1 VLGSLAGA
9 AVSPHERVRK
19 HMTFRRTFA
28 AATLLALTAA
38 CSPVASGAT
47 PIQVTLHDD
56 RIEFDES
63 LVPAGRLA
71 LDIRNEGALVH
82 EVEVFSG
89 ATEGQLLA
97 VSRAVADTTGLGLVD
112 EVENILAGSAASLVV
127 DLSSGTY
134 LIICNLPGH
143 YQSGMWTYVTVEE
156 STG

>member
-1 VLGSLAGA
+1 
-9 AVSPHERVRK
+9 
-19 HMTFRRTFA
+19 MTFRRTFA
-28 AATLLALTAA
+28 AATLLALTALTAA
-38 CSPVASGAT
+38 CTPAASGAT

-71 LDIRNEGALVH
+71 LDIRNEGVLVH

-89 ATEGQLLA
+89 ASEGQVLT
-97 VSRAVADTTGLGLVD
+97 VSRAVADTTGLELVD
-112 EVENILAGSAASLVV
+112 EVENILGGSAALLVV

-143 YQSGMWTYVTVEE
+143 YQSGMSTYITVEE